1 MSKKNN
7 SSDGFKSRW
16 GFILAAMGSAIGLG
30 NIWRYP
36 VVAYENGGGAF
47 LIPYIVALLTA
58 GIPILILEFNL
69 GNKFRGSAPSI
80 FRKINPK
87 LEFLG
92 WLQTFIA
99 VVVPVFYSAIIGWLI
114 YYFYKA
120 FSLGWGSDASSFF
133 YGDFLK
139 LSDVPETA
147 FALGGFNVKIAGLV
161 LLVWVVTGTIL
172 FMGVEKGIER
182 VNKIM
187 VPTLLFMYAIVVVYS
202 LTLNG
207 AVDGLQKF
215 FEPQWSMLKEPSI
228 WTAAYGQV
236 FFSTS
241 IAAGIMLTYA
251 SYTPKDSDLNSNAV
265 ITGLGNAS
273 VELAAGFGVFAALGF
288 LAMQNGVG
296 IDEVVKGGPGLVFE
310 IYPAIINQLPPVI
323 GPIVGVIFYL
333 SLIFAGI
340 SSLISLVEVVIS
352 AFSEKFN
359 VNRNVMVITM
369 TVVLGGAS
377 LLIATPAG
385 LYVLD
390 LLDYFI
396 NTYIWQTSGAIQTLV
411 VVLVLVATKKVV
423 DVLGHGNKSS
433 VIKVNPNVLTVILL
447 ATGCVLVFFIA
458 KGVISDTNPET
469 VYGGY
474 PDYMINNWGW
484 KVVGLG
490 FVFSIILAVLPS
502 KTKAVEEEN

>member
-1 MSKKNN
+1 MGKKNN
-7 SSDGFKSRW
+7 GSDGFKSRW

-80 FRKINPK
+80 FRKLNPR

-99 VVVPVFYSAIIGWLI
+99 IIVPIFYSAIIGWLL
-114 YYFYKA
+114 YYFYQA
-120 FSLGWGSDASSFF
+120 FSLGWGEQTTDSF
-133 YGDFLK
+133 YGSFLN
-139 LSDVPETA
+139 LSDVPEKA
-147 FALGGFNVKIAGLV
+147 FALGGFNFKIVGLI
-161 LLVWVVTGTIL
+161 LLVWAITGAIL

-207 AVDGLQKF
+207 AVDGLQQF
-215 FEPQWSMLKEPSI
+215 FEPQWGMLKEPSI

-310 IYPAIINQLPPVI
+310 VYPAVLNQLPPVI

-340 SSLISLVEVVIS
+340 SSLISLVEVVIA

-359 VNRNVMVITM
+359 VNRQVMVISM
-369 TVVLGGAS
+369 TLVLCAAS

-396 NTYIWQTSGAIQTLV
+396 NTYIWQTSGALEVILV
-411 VVLVLVATKKVV
+411 VFVLATTKKLGE
-423 DVLGHGNKSS
+423 VLGHGNKSS
-433 VIKVNPNVLTVILL
+433 VFKINPILL
-447 ATGCVLVFFIA
+447 AVILFVTGCVLVFFID
-458 KGVISDTNPET
+458 KGFINDTNSET

-474 PDYMINNWGW
+474 PSYMISTWGW
-484 KVVGLG
+484 RVVGIG
-490 FVFSIILAVLPS
+490 IFFSLILSVLPS
-502 KTKAVEEEN
+502 KDEVVEEEN